1 MLVLLI
7 FEPFIIHS
15 CPQITAVALT
25 ILALSLFL
33 AWLYDEDNRRPYLL
47 MSIGVSTVTYHAI
60 MPIALVTSVVSV
72 SVIVVPAFHEVLRM
86 FDSLRVMRVRAKHD
100 GAIVFIVVMI
110 LIVATGLYNTYV
122 APSVVE
128 RMITTPSMSLRGEA
142 PRLDAYSLVIED
154 PWLSWQ
160 YNVLVIINRVA
171 VLLPLGILSA
181 VVALYL
187 LVKCLRAG

>member
-1 MLVLLI
+1 MAMLVLLI
-7 FEPFIIHS
+7 FEPFVIHP

-33 AWLYDEDNRRPYLL
+33 GWLYDEDNRRLRLL
-47 MSIGVSTVTYHAI
+47 MLIGVSTATYHAI
-60 MPIALVTSVVSV
+60 MPIALVTSI
-72 SVIVVPAFHEVLRM
+72 IVVLAFHGVLRM
-86 FDSLRVMRVRAKHD
+86 FGSLGVTRVRAKHN
-100 GAIVFIVVMI
+100 GALVFIVVMI